1 MSFSDT
7 SLQLEATD
15 KMLAQAAELASHGR
29 LADAEKLYQESLKN
43 IVGLYGARSLKA
55 CSCLLELSDVYYHNE
70 QYAEVITLLEQV
82 LVTSQSEDIF
92 ADEKLL
98 SIKFKLGRALEK
110 SGNLRQA
117 GQCYSEVLNGAN
129 VVCGPTSAFTKTV
142 VECVRSL
149 AKKTAQ
155 TSSTESTSDQ
165 QDFSKHRFV
174 REVPRNRAY
183 NSAIDSPPRSLR
195 LNLRAIITIPTA
207 CILVLWLFFS
217 GVLEDKSGVHTDKER
232 TTGASATA
240 ALNPT
245 SLAEFA
251 GHYSSTDGIKQF
263 EVQDGGKG
271 VLVLGPDAEE
281 VKVSKLSGELY
292 AETEGLRVVF
302 RPTGN
307 SLVDEKGVK
316 LFKRGTP
323 ELVVVTA
330 ARKLAD
336 DFNRYYARYGKY
348 PRSQMSLQSAGI
360 SYSNALTLRPT
371 QPKLMAVSSDNS
383 SSSMTLSD
391 YQNANWMATNL
402 LAMNGAMGEP
412 GGIEVHVFPVSSVG
426 ETVFIR
432 GFDRDGHL
440 LPSST
445 AGKCFTVVLVAGNVS
460 K

>member
-1 MSFSDT
+1 
-7 SLQLEATD
+7 
-15 KMLAQAAELASHGR
+15 MLAHAAELASQGR
-29 LADAEKLYQESLKN
+29 LAEAEMLYQESLKN

-82 LVTSQSEDIF
+82 LVTSQSEEIF
-92 ADEKLL
+92 TDEKLL

-117 GQCYSEVLNGAN
+117 GECYSEVLNKAK
-129 VVCGPTSAFTKTV
+129 VVCGPESAFTKTV
-142 VECVRSL
+142 AECVRSL
-149 AKKTAQ
+149 AKRFAQ
-155 TSSTESTSDQ
+155 TSSGESTAEH
-165 QDFSKHRFV
+165 QDSSIHRFL

-183 NSAIDSPPRSLR
+183 NSEIDSHPQLFRR
-195 LNLRAIITIPTA
+195 NLRAIITIPTA
-207 CILVLWLFFS
+207 CILVVWLFFS
-217 GVLEDKSGVHTDKER
+217 GVFEDKTSSHIEKAKES
-232 TTGASATA
+232 GASATA

-245 SLAEFA
+245 DLAEFA

-263 EVQDGGKG
+263 DVQDGGKG
-271 VLVLGPDAEE
+271 VLVFGPDAEE

-292 AETEGLRVVF
+292 AESEGLRVVF

-323 ELVVVTA
+323 ELGVIAA
-330 ARKLAD
+330 ARKLASD
-336 DFNRYYARYGKY
+336 LNRYYARYGKY

-371 QPKLMAVSSDNS
+371 QPKLMAVSSDNA

-412 GGIEVHVFPVSSVG
+412 GGIEVHVFPISSLG

-440 LPSST
+440 LPSSS
-445 AGKCFTVVLVAGNVS
+445 AGKCFTIVLVAGNVS